1 MNSVE
6 LESKV
11 KNAISKGA
19 KVSKEAFEK
28 AGNKIQN
35 FTDKSVLKME
45 IRQLETKRDCK
56 YEELGLKISELLL
69 KGLKIDFEDNSDVEI
84 VNGLQQEIIELSSK
98 ITEKESELK

>member
-19 KVSKEAFEK
+19 KASKEAFEK

-56 YEELGLKISELLL
+56 YEELGLKISDLLL

>member
-19 KVSKEAFEK
+19 KASKEAFEK

-45 IRQLETKRDCK
+45 IRQMETKRDCK